1 MGIFVFAFVVILA
14 IVAGLARGPVSLGF
28 IAPYVEQT
36 LDDQYQDLNLDFTG
50 LELEWN
56 SRDKNLVVAV
66 DDLVVYKAERR
77 VATIP
82 DVSVKFSAQALLRG
96 LIAPSELEFTGMTIR
111 MTRTKDDT
119 IRFGYEYALMN
130 EGGQQEAK
138 SAESEELDESSKE
151 AILQILEEL
160 SGNRDQETITGY
172 LERVELYNST
182 IFIEDEVSEK
192 FWQARNVD
200 LFLWR
205 GKDGL
210 HGQANGDL
218 RIGQETVELIVLADY
233 DRTTKQTQIDGQ
245 INSLPL
251 FLLAEKI
258 PDLKILE
265 GAKIVAS
272 GRLDLL
278 LDADFQPGDLGFDI
292 QADAGSVDLPELYKQ
307 PFEIE
312 TATVSGS
319 LSSDFTVLTLDK
331 VAVETLGASVNAA
344 GEIAFGDDGFGL
356 KVSGNLANLQVN
368 DLDRFWPY
376 SMAEE
381 GFDWVTTRI
390 RDGKVSKG
398 EFTINLPAGALDT
411 GELPE
416 GAVRLSFDME
426 GVSANY
432 YPPLPKVTDITG
444 SAVLTEKDIGI
455 TNMTGKL
462 GNLAVTSDRV
472 LIYDFDKYDQLADI
486 RINVKGSSKEI
497 YSFLDLEPLGF
508 ATPYG
513 ITPAEM
519 TGQGDVNAEFNF
531 PLRHD
536 LTIEKVKYKAQ
547 GQFTNASIP
556 DIAAGVDL
564 SKGDLEVVVDPK
576 GLEVEGTAE
585 LNGVPFKIDAQS
597 WFTGKRTGDRLY
609 ELVGTVDNEGRK
621 LLEIE
626 TDFVDGPVKVIANIN
641 TRPDGSAYGN
651 FSADVTEAQVAM
663 SALHWQKDKGVAGK
677 VSADVASSVENVTN
691 LTNLVANLG
700 DLTANGTARLI
711 DNQIRSISAP
721 VVRYGENDFGFEFRQ
736 DTEGNMSVDVKGN
749 QFDLKP
755 FVVATYDLNE
765 AGVDGSATDNKIAI
779 EVDIKTLLLDQN
791 ISVGNVRASL
801 NIDGNLITNGKMKGQ
816 LAAEKFVNMEIR
828 KEGSGRK
835 VTFIT
840 NDAGSLFA
848 GFDIYDNLRD
858 GTLKLNATIDDTK
871 PNRPAEG
878 TVDMKEVRVV
888 NAPVLAKI
896 LSFGSLGGIVD
907 VLRGEGLIFATVEG
921 PFTYD
926 NGVVTTRDFR
936 AVGSIGITV
945 NGTVDQPNNDIDIF
959 GTVIPSYTLNSVLGN
974 IPIIGTLLVGKKGE
988 GIFGFSYKVKGGL
1001 DDPQASVNAV
1011 SALAPGILRRMFFEP
1026 WDQIDVEPPDPYAN
1040 KGEGPG
1046 N

>member
-1 MGIFVFAFVVILA
+1 MGTFVFAFIVILA

-36 LDDQYQDLNLDFTG
+36 LDDQYQDLNLDFSG

-96 LIAPSELEFTGMTIR
+96 LIAPSELEFTGMIIR

-119 IRFGYEYALMN
+119 IKFGYEYALMN
-130 EGGQQEAK
+130 EGSQP
-138 SAESEELDESSKE
+138 ESKPEESGELDASSKE
-151 AILQILEEL
+151 AILQILDDL

-182 IFIEDEVSEK
+182 IFIEDEVSEE
-192 FWQARNVD
+192 FWQARDVD

-245 INSLPL
+245 IDSLAL
-251 FLLAEKI
+251 NLLAEKI
-258 PDLKILE
+258 PDLKILA
-265 GAKIVAS
+265 GAKLTAS
-272 GRLDLL
+272 GRIDLRL
-278 LDADFQPGDLGFDI
+278 GSDFRPSDLGFDVKT
-292 QADAGSVDLPELYKQ
+292 DAGTVDFPDLYKT
-307 PFEIE
+307 PLEID
-312 TATVSGS
+312 TATISGS
-319 LSSDFTVLTLDK
+319 LSSDFTRLVLDK
-331 VAVETLGASVNAA
+331 AAVSTLGATVNAA
-344 GEIAFGDDGFGL
+344 GEIAFGHDGLGL
-356 KVSGNLANLQVN
+356 ELTGSLANLQVN

-376 SMAEE
+376 SMAQE

-390 RDGKVSKG
+390 RDGVVPNG
-398 EFTINLPAGALDT
+398 EFAINLPAGALEN
-411 GELPE
+411 GEIPE
-416 GAVRLSFDME
+416 GAVRLSFDMK
-426 GVSANY
+426 GISANY
-432 YPPLPKVTDITG
+432 YPPLPKVTDISG
-444 SAVLTEKDIGI
+444 YAVLTEKDIGI
-455 TNMTGKL
+455 TNMTGRL
-462 GNLAVTSDRV
+462 GSLDVTSDQV

-486 RINVKGSSKEI
+486 KINVKGSSKEI
-497 YSFLDLEPLGF
+497 YTFLDLEPLGF

-513 ITPAEM
+513 ITPAKM

-547 GQFTNASIP
+547 GDFADATIP
-556 DIAAGVDL
+556 DIAKGINL
-564 SKGDLEVVVDPK
+564 SKGDLEVTVDPK

-609 ELVGTVDNEGRK
+609 ELVGTVDNQARE
-621 LLEIE
+621 LLELE
-626 TDFVDGPVKVIANIN
+626 TDFVDGPVKVVANIN
-641 TRPDGSAYGN
+641 TRPDGSAYGD
-651 FSADVTEAQVAM
+651 FSADVTEAQVTV
-663 SALHWQKDKGVAGK
+663 SALHWQKDKGIPGK
-677 VSADVASSVENVTN
+677 VSADVVSSVENVTN
-691 LTNLVANLG
+691 LTNVIANFG
-700 DLTANGTARLI
+700 DLTASGTARLI
-711 DNQIRSISAP
+711 GNQLRSISAP

-736 DTEGNMSVDVKGN
+736 DADGALSVDVSGN

-765 AGVDGSATDNKIAI
+765 AGVDGDATDREIAI
-779 EVDIKTLLLDQN
+779 DVDIKTLLLDQK
-791 ISVGNVRASL
+791 ISVDNVRASL

-828 KEGSGRK
+828 KEGVGRK

-848 GFDIYDNLRD
+848 GFDIYDNLQD
-858 GTLKLNATIDDTK
+858 GTLKLTATIDDTK

-878 TVDMKEVRVV
+878 TVDMKDVRLV

-907 VLRGEGLIFATVEG
+907 VLRGEGLVFATVEG